1 MNYNLTG
8 YLIYFSLMAF
18 IILKVGY
25 ICYNNGIVFVGSLL
39 PKNPSLGLQINKL
52 LLVGYYL
59 VNMGYIVFSL
69 SQWETLSS
77 LLELIEAISQKAT
90 FIILGLAGLH
100 YLNIFTLSLLFKNK
114 NVQL

>member
-1 MNYNLTG
+1 MTYNLIA

-25 ICYNNGIVFVGSLL
+25 ICFKNGILFVASLL
-39 PKNPSLGLQINKL
+39 PENPSLGLQINKL

-59 VNMGYIVFSL
+59 VNIGYIVFSV

-100 YLNIFTLSLLFKNK
+100 YLNIFTLSLLFNNK